1 MDHHTSWQT
10 AFSAE
15 VLGRWLTVTAWILV
29 GLSFLSLAFNDSVNL
44 TLYLI
49 SFLTALAGFV
59 LGLRAFR
66 RGHGPRWVIALS
78 AVLLLG
84 EVGFIALIIYWLGNT
99 NWD

>member
-29 GLSFLSLAFNDSVNL
+29 GLSFLSLAFNDSINL

-66 RGHGPRWVIALS
+66 RGRGPRWVIAPS
-78 AVLLLG
+78 AVLLLA
-84 EVGFIALIIYWLGNT
+84 EVGFIALIIYWLGHT